1 VAGLRDLRVSPR
13 RVLPAR
19 LLSVRFARAG
29 GPGGQNVNKVA
40 TKAQV
45 SLDLD
50 AAASLLGDANVAR
63 IRRKLA
69 TRLDGAGRLVV
80 GSSRSRVQSR
90 NVELALTRMEELLRE
105 ALARP
110 RPRKQTKPSR
120 ASRERRLADKKAR
133 GARKRLRGGREL
145 D

>member
-1 VAGLRDLRVSPR
+1 MAGLRDLRVSPR
-13 RVLPAR
+13 RSLPAR
-19 LLSVRFARAG
+19 LLSARFVRAG

-50 AAASLLGDANVAR
+50 AAAPFLGDANVAR

-69 TRLDGAGRLVV
+69 SRLDGSGRLVV
-80 GSSRSRVQSR
+80 QSSRSRVQSR
-90 NVELALTRMEELLRE
+90 NLEMALTRMEELLAE

-110 RPRKQTKPSR
+110 KARKQTKPSR
-120 ASRERRLADKKAR
+120 GSRERRLADKKAR
-133 GARKRLRGGREL
+133 GARKRLRGNREL